1 MDGAL
6 MGGWVMI
13 HPQSIDEWW
22 WDFHGWWHWWVK
34 WVYGSSTTHNWII
47 MGFKMDDALMDG
59 WFYGSSTTH
68 SWIIMG
74 FQMDGALMGEWVMVH
89 PQSIDE
95 S

>member
-1 MDGAL
+1 
-6 MGGWVMI
+6 
-13 HPQSIDEWW
+13 
-22 WDFHGWWHWWVK
+22 
-34 WVYGSSTTHNWII
+34 

-59 WFYGSSTTH
+59 WFYGSSKTH